1 MAKEA
6 NKMYIVSNH
15 YILKRLNYGGRR
27 NDYTVHSKFITIA
40 TELYICELYNNYTI
54 IILHAKTFS
63 GFSLMI
69 MKFIHIMYVRVSMQ
83 AHNSRGLYSSVCHI
97 IITLCMYI
105 RTYHVIYSCFN

>member
-6 NKMYIVSNH
+6 REQS
-15 YILKRLNYGGRR
+15 LLSYGGRR
-27 NDYTVHSKFITIA
+27 NDYTVRSKCITILSC
-40 TELYICELYNNYTI
+40 TCELYNNYTI

-83 AHNSRGLYSSVCHI
+83 AHNSRGL
-97 IITLCMYI
+97 
-105 RTYHVIYSCFN
+105 

>member
-1 MAKEA
+1 M
-6 NKMYIVSNH
+6 
-15 YILKRLNYGGRR
+15 
-27 NDYTVHSKFITIA
+27 
-40 TELYICELYNNYTI
+40 TELARFARSL

-97 IITLCMYI
+97 T
-105 RTYHVIYSCFN
+105 RE